1 MIEEFLT
8 WLQLLSQAVQ
18 QSQAV
23 TNQNLSNLIFLG
35 YLISIRKSYL
45 FGVAFLLC
53 ETLSFVD
60 LIPSS
65 LPPPIYGLTFYC
77 AILLTWIAVTGLHIR
92 QATNKNTLI
101 CCAIMILFLLTMAWD
116 SYINAY
122 TETFIWRNYENIILL
137 IHVCLIISLY
147 KPRSIINSM
156 VDKLACS
163 ISFMRNNYSFLYF
176 WYTVKNW
183 QIKKRLLWAMKT
195 QRK

>member
-53 ETLSFVD
+53 ETLSFID

-65 LPPPIYGLTFYC
+65 LSPQIYGLTFYC
-77 AILLTWIAVTGLHIR
+77 AILLTWITVAGLHIR
-92 QATNKNTLI
+92 QTTNKNTLI
-101 CCAIMILFLLTMAWD
+101 CCVIMILFLLFMAWD

-122 TETFIWRNYENIILL
+122 IETVAWRYYENIIVL
-137 IHVCLIISLY
+137 IHASIIISLY
-147 KPRSIINSM
+147 RDKFIFNRL
-156 VDKLACS
+156 VDE
-163 ISFMRNNYSFLYF
+163 FMRTCSVMRVNVYLVYF
-176 WYTVKNW
+176 WYTVKKIN
-183 QIKKRLLWAMKT
+183 QGK
-195 QRK
+195 